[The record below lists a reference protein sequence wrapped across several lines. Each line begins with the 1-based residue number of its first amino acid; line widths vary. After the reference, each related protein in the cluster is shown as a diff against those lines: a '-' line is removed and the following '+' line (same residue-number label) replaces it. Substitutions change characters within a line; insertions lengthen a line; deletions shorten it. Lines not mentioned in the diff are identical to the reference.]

1 MKKIG
6 HYILAPIFNRNPALQ
21 HAYRLYRYIKTNK
34 AFFVEPEKISLG
46 FKFNGNPIMENGKF
60 EIFETTLIKK
70 LLPQADVVI
79 NIGANIGYY
88 TCLALSQNKKT
99 IAIEPINANLYYL
112 LRNIK
117 ANNWEVNAEVFPLAV
132 SDRVGVFEIYGG
144 GTGASLIKGWSGTPK
159 NEMTL
164 VPATTLDTL
173 FLGRFK
179 NQKILFIVDIE
190 GAEKFMLDGAINFI
204 DMTPKPIWFVEITA
218 HTHQPQG
225 VSVNPFLMETFEK
238 FWEKGYKSWGV
249 TNGKIVPVT
258 KPDIQNIIETDW
270 HDGEMGNYIFTD
282 FLDI

>member
-1 MKKIG
+1 
-6 HYILAPIFNRNPALQ
+6 
-21 HAYRLYRYIKTNK
+21 
-34 AFFVEPEKISLG
+34 
-46 FKFNGNPIMENGKF
+46 MENGKF